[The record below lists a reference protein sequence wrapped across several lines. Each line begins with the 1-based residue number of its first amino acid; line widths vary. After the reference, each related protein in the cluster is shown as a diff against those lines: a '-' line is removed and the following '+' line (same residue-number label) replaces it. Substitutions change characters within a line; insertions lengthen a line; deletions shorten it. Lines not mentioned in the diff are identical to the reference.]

1 MTKIDKRQ
9 EIMVYELPE
18 IDDVITKQ
26 YFSNCLEIR
35 SNMTGLTGSGKLLVS
50 AEIVGT
56 DDPTVKKVETLYNKF
71 LELPTVK
78 SGQ

>member
-1 MTKIDKRQ
+1 MKIDKRQ

-71 LELPTVK
+71 LELPNVK